1 MANGLL
7 GKKVVG
13 SRDTEL
19 IYTVPA
25 SRVSTMNVNIIN
37 HGANSG
43 NVFLY
48 VSDKTYQSKD
58 FETYNAQADSWTLDS
73 EEYNEIFGFGQST
86 GLIGLLK
93 NTSRDITSS
102 GAVTVETTRSFTI
115 DNSAGTMAVAAM
127 HSNQSGMP
135 LAWADDRE
143 VYVRSASNGHT
154 YTLANYI
161 SNGSTASNASSW
173 GQSSQDDNRWA
184 TNVTGSH
191 GIAYAGG
198 TPASG
203 STNISV
209 ISDWRNHSGTSYTN
223 FSWAAGGISNI
234 AGVKTG
240 SGEYFLTGT
249 VFNAVYVS
257 SSGTPTSSANLQNA
271 TFNLSQVTAAN
282 SGVMVGAASV
292 PSQADG
298 AAGKIFIALSN
309 GRVIYADFANAAPT
323 ATTSDWEYYFSFP
336 AGIASWED
344 LTDVRAGDALNE
356 LQLVTKNTIYST
368 TDLGVTYTTKPNTS
382 TMPFYMTVAADAN
395 SANKYAVDTVI
406 AGEVEL
412 VRGRKYKFFVSDSTI
427 DSHPLLFSTTE
438 NGTHTTGGAAYMDGI
453 TYKMGNPTSTAYT
466 AQEYTT
472 ASDVTT
478 NWATY
483 NGEAKWIEIT
493 VAANAPDTLYTYCH
507 NHSGMG
513 FAISVVDDTTTAPL
527 DDETTMFT
535 GSVRAASG
543 DVTKKFD
550 VLKNGETYNREKR
563 FNVLPDQDL
572 YDKAGLGAGAVLERT
587 GLMASAG
594 EQVIVKTDGESV
606 VVRVHGIEE

>member
-19 IYTVPA
+19 CYTVPA

-58 FETYNAQADSWTLDS
+58 FETYNAQADSWTIDS
-73 EEYNEIFGFGQST
+73 EDYNDIFGFGQTT
-86 GLIGLLK
+86 GVIGMLK
-93 NTSRDITSS
+93 NTSRDVTSA
-102 GAVTVETTRSFTI
+102 GAVSVEITRSFKI
-115 DNSAGTMAVAAM
+115 DNAAGTLTVAA
-127 HSNQSGMP
+127 NNAAQGGMP
-135 LAWADDRE
+135 LAWVDNRE
-143 VYVRSASNGHT
+143 VYARSSSNGHT

-161 SNGSTASNASSW
+161 SNGSNAASASSW
-173 GQSSQDDNRWA
+173 GQSSQDNNRWA

-191 GIAYAGG
+191 ALAYAGG

-203 STNISV
+203 STNVSAIA
-209 ISDWRNHSGTSYTN
+209 DWRNHSDTSYTN

-249 VFNAVYVS
+249 VFNAVYIS
-257 SSGTPTSSANLQNA
+257 SGGTPTTSTMLQNA

-282 SGVMVGAASV
+282 SGIMVGAASV

-309 GRVIYADFANAAPT
+309 NRVIYADFANAAPT
-323 ATTSDWEYYFSFP
+323 STTSDWEYYFDFP
-336 AGIASWED
+336 SGITSWED

-356 LQLVTKNTIYST
+356 LQLVTANTIYST
-368 TDLGVTYTTKPNTS
+368 TDLGVTYTTKPNTG
-382 TMPFYMTVAADAN
+382 TMPFYFTVAQDAN

-406 AGEVEL
+406 AGEIEL
-412 VRGRKYKFFVSDSTI
+412 VRGRTYRFYLSDSTM
-427 DSHPLLFSTTE
+427 DSHPLLLSATA
-438 NGTHTTGGAAYMDGI
+438 NGTHATGGTAYMDGV
-453 TYKMGNPTSTAYT
+453 TYKMGNPSSTAYT

-478 NWATY
+478 NWSTY
-483 NGEAKWIEIT
+483 SGSVKFLEIK
-493 VAANAPDTLYTYCH
+493 VASNAPDKLYTYC
-507 NHSGMG
+507 NTHSGMG
-513 FAISVVDDTTTAPL
+513 FAINVVDETTTAPL

>member
-19 IYTVPA
+19 CYTVPA

-48 VSDKTYQSKD
+48 VSDKTYQSQD
-58 FETYNAQADSWTLDS
+58 FETYNAQADSWTIDS
-73 EEYNEIFGFGQST
+73 EDYNDIFGFGQSL
-86 GLIGLLK
+86 GVIGMLK
-93 NTSRDITSS
+93 NTSRDITNT
-102 GAVTVETTRSFTI
+102 GTVSVEITRNFKI
-115 DNSAGTMAVAAM
+115 DNTAGTMAVAA
-127 HSNQSGMP
+127 NNAAQGGMP
-135 LAWADDRE
+135 LAWVDDRE
-143 VYVRSASNGHT
+143 VYARSSSNGHT
-154 YTLANYI
+154 YTLANYMT
-161 SNGSTASNASSW
+161 NGSNANSASSW
-173 GQSSQDDNRWA
+173 GQSSQDNNRWA
-184 TNVTGSH
+184 TNVTGAH
-191 GIAYAGG
+191 ALAYVGG

-203 STNISV
+203 STNISA
-209 ISDWRNHSGTSYTN
+209 IADWRNHNDTSYTN
-223 FSWAAGGISNI
+223 FSWAAGAISNMS
-234 AGVKTG
+234 GVKTG
-240 SGEYFLTGT
+240 SGEFFLTGVVFGT
-249 VFNAVYVS
+249 VYIS
-257 SSGTPTSSANLQNA
+257 SGGTPTTSTMLQNA
-271 TFNLSQVTAAN
+271 NFNLAQVTAAN
-282 SGVMVGAASV
+282 SGIMVGAASV

-309 GRVIYADFANAAPT
+309 NRVIYADFANAAPT
-323 ATTSDWEYYFSFP
+323 NTTANWEYYFAFP
-336 AGIASWED
+336 SAITTWED

-356 LQLVTKNTIYST
+356 LQLVTANTIYST
-368 TDLGVTYTTKPNTS
+368 TDLGVTYTTKPNTG
-382 TMPFYMTVAADAN
+382 TMPFYMTVAQDAN
-395 SANKYAVDTVI
+395 SANKYAVDGVI
-406 AGEVEL
+406 AGEIEL
-412 VRGRKYKFFVSDSTI
+412 VRGRKYKFFVSDSTM
-427 DSHPLLFSTTE
+427 DTHPLLLSATA
-438 NGTHTTGGAAYMDGI
+438 NGTHASGGTAYMDGVI
-453 TYKMGNPTSTAYT
+453 YKMGNPTSTAYT

-478 NWATY
+478 NWASY
-483 NGEAKWIEIT
+483 NASVKFLEIT
-493 VAANAPDTLYTYCH
+493 VASNAPNKLYTYC
-507 NHSGMG
+507 NTHSGMG
-513 FAISVVDDTTTAPL
+513 FEINVVDETTTAPL